1 MSLIKKYY
9 LNKERVLGSGR
20 YSKVYMGYNINTKK
34 PCAIKKIYLNTD
46 IKISYLRKEIEIM
59 NNIKNNPHP
68 NIVKCLDIY
77 EEEDLVYIVLEY
89 CNCGD
94 LSKLIKMPIQEKF
107 VKFYF
112 RQFNDGI
119 QYLRNN
125 NLYHRDLKPKN
136 ILITDNFKKLKIAD
150 FGLADYIKDNKSIC
164 GSPLYMA
171 PELLNKIGY
180 SDKTDLWSIGLILYE
195 MLYGVHPYHKCKK
208 YSDLLEYNN
217 NNIINIPPNLN
228 SNIKISISCINLL
241 RSLLKKKTS
250 ERITWDN
257 FIKHNW
263 FKNQEELDQDY
274 ELENNYDINVVSD
287 ISELSDSSNEN
298 NLFELEL
305 S

>member
-1 MSLIKKYY
+1 MSLIEKYY
-9 LNKERVLGSGR
+9 LNKGRILGSGK
-20 YSKVYMGYNINTKK
+20 YSKVYIGYNINTKE

-46 IKISYLRKEIEIM
+46 IKISHLRKEIDIM

-68 NIVKCLDIY
+68 NIIECLDIY
-77 EEEDLVYIVLEY
+77 EEKDFVYIVLEY
-89 CNCGD
+89 CTCGD

-119 QYLRNN
+119 QYLRDN

-150 FGLADYIKDNKSIC
+150 FGLADYFEDNNSIC

-195 MLYGVHPYHKCKK
+195 MLYGMHPYNKCKN
-208 YSDLLEYNN
+208 YNNLLKYNN
-217 NNIINIPPNLN
+217 NNVINIPPKLN
-228 SNIKISISCINLL
+228 SNIEVSFSCINLL
-241 RSLLKKKTS
+241 KSLLKKETS
-250 ERITWDN
+250 ERITWND
-257 FIKHNW
+257 FIIHDW
-263 FKNQEELDQDY
+263 FKNQEELEKCY
-274 ELENNYDINVVSD
+274 EVEENTDINVVSD
-287 ISELSDSSNEN
+287 ISDLSESSNEN